1 MFPLTDLHYIS
12 SHQFTLYLANPNGRR
27 DTKMEDPLPPPPA
40 LSLNVLSGEGKK
52 AVPYSTSRQKK
63 ALCVS
68 FLCIGSLVRAESRLV
83 FGTKSS
89 DSLVKGPAVK
99 P

>member
-1 MFPLTDLHYIS
+1 MSCLVREKK
-12 SHQFTLYLANPNGRR
+12 QFRTAQ
-27 DTKMEDPLPPPPA
+27 A
-40 LSLNVLSGEGKK
+40 GK
-52 AVPYSTSRQKK
+52 KK